1 MFCKLVEKLKY
12 MLHIR
17 KVGNGSGGTCPA
29 SLPLGRVWKKDLNLK
44 DFKGSLDYMRS
55 NLKKERSLRFGSGI
69 KCGLRS

>member
-1 MFCKLVEKLKY
+1 

-17 KVGNGSGGTCPA
+17 KVGNGSDGTYPA
-29 SLPLGRVWKKDLNLK
+29 SLPVGRAWKKNLNLK

-55 NLKKERSLRFGSGI
+55 NLKKERSLGFGSGI